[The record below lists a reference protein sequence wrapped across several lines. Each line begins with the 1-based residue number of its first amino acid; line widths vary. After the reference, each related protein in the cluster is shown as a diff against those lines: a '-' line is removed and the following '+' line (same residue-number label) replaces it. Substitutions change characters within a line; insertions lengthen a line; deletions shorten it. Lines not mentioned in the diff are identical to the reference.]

1 MTKCNLK
8 ALNGYYR
15 AKSLTN
21 FFLRNVQLVY
31 LVQYLVRA
39 MVSTND
45 PTVKTRIKPKN
56 KCNFTFHIHQKCKT
70 HTKAQTKH
78 TVHFCLL
85 FTKYS
90 NYFLKLI

>member
-1 MTKCNLK
+1 MTKWILK
-8 ALNGYYR
+8 ALNGYFR

-31 LVQYLVRA
+31 LVRV
-39 MVSTND
+39 MISTND